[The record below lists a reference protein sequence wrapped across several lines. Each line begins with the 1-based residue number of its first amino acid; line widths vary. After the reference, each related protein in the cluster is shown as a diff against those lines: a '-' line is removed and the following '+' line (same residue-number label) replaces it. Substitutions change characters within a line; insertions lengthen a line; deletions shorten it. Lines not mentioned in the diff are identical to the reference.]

1 MATTQVPPAETPV
14 EDRPWFA
21 LSGADVAE
29 ALGVDTG
36 SGLDT
41 AEAAARLERYG
52 PNRFAE
58 ASPEPRWRAFV
69 RQYRELMQIVLLV
82 AGVLSLYPLK
92 ELGTG
97 LMLLF
102 LTVFNA
108 VLGLHQEGKAA
119 EAVSALQKMMIVKAR
134 VRRGGELLQL
144 AAEQLVPGDVVA
156 IEAGDL
162 VPADGRLLLGG
173 DARGRRV
180 RADRREHAR
189 LEGPRGPRRRR
200 HAARRP
206 HRHGLHELERHPRR
220 GRVRRHGDRDGDRG
234 RPHLRHALGAERGR
248 DAAHAPAREADD
260 ADPHRSPASRSCSR

>member
-1 MATTQVPPAETPV
+1 MATTQAPTTPRPGRGSALVRALRAEV
-14 EDRPWFA
+14 
-21 LSGADVAE
+21 VE
-29 ALGVDTG
+29 ALGVDPG
-36 SGLDT
+36 RGLDT
-41 AEAAARLERYG
+41 AEAAARLDRYG

-58 ASPEPRWRAFV
+58 ALPEPRWRAFV
-69 RQYRELMQIVLLV
+69 RQYRDPMQIVLLV

-162 VPADGRLLLGG
+162 VPADGRLL
-173 DARGRRV
+173 
-180 RADRREHAR
+180 
-189 LEGPRGPRRRR
+189 RRRR
-200 HAARRP
+200 
-206 HRHGLHELERHPRR
+206 
-220 GRVRRHGDRDGDRG
+220 
-234 RPHLRHALGAERGR
+234 
-248 DAAHAPAREADD
+248 
-260 ADPHRSPASRSCSR
+260 SRSTSPR